1 MSEKDKVDEMTERE
15 LMFTRFV
22 WLTFGLAGAIMVI
35 LALMAA
41 FLV

>member
-1 MSEKDKVDEMTERE
+1 MSEHDKGDDMAERE

-22 WLTFGLAGAIMVI
+22 WLSLGISAVILVI
-35 LALMAA
+35 LALMAI